1 MSSFTKK
8 LDSIRI
14 PLKDIKDATN
24 NFADENLIRQEG
36 GKRKIYRG
44 LLQSRS
50 EQHIVAVRFDPKN
63 TWRRKTEFMK
73 EITMLCGLKHQ
84 NLASIVGFCEEDG
97 EMIIITKLE
106 PKGSLDQYL
115 SDPVTL
121 TWTQRLQ
128 ICLGIARALS
138 YIHYYKG
145 RNFSVIHTNVKSS
158 KILLDDKW
166 EPKLFGFGLS
176 KVQPAARRQGLVLD
190 QVISGTP
197 AYLDPAYV
205 TLGGVTHKSDVY
217 SFGVVLFE
225 VLSGKKAFEGRT
237 RTTSLGSGQP
247 PSLGSIQHPSFG
259 SGQPPSL
266 GSIQHPSFG
275 SVQHPSFG
283 SDKPPSLSM
292 IRPEISQTMLK
303 FWNDSNSAYSYD
315 QSSFVDDLPEEYM
328 STKRSLKGWQI
339 PEDGVLLA
347 KLAQSHYKDQTLDD
361 IIHPGLRKQMDPQS
375 LKKFSEAAYCCLNNQ
390 RSQRPNIDRVIF
402 SLKQALELQLA
413 REQSIAAEAGAS
425 TAHLKGKDFEHLRI
439 GLDAIRRATENFDNK
454 YCIGSGGFGVVY
466 RADSEHF
473 DSFVMKDNNKSEAP
487 KKCSTVAIK
496 CITKREDT
504 QGEQGFIAEIETLST
519 CRHPN
524 IVSLLGFC
532 HEDSHMILV
541 YELITNGSLDDY
553 LGMEGKMTNLT
564 WMQRIKICI
573 DIAQGLDY
581 IHTTMDNKRKIIH
594 RDIKSAN
601 ILLDENLQAKIA
613 DFGLSRFHPLNHA
626 NNTIITNMVV
636 GTKVYIDPEYAS
648 TGHLKKESD
657 VYSFGV
663 VLFEL
668 LTGTLAYDLVYTD
681 ENDNGLA
688 PIIRQHFK
696 SKGTLKEMLDPKLQ
710 EESYEK
716 GFTLSKGPN
725 KESLHIF
732 SKIGYHC
739 LSEKQEHRP
748 TMKAVIK
755 ELQEALKCQEAH
767 KDGLRMSLEEIKW
780 ATQNFNNKNMIGR
793 GGFGTVYRGEIFRDK
808 DPILIVAKKND
819 KYSAQGEQEFLT
831 ELEILFEYKH
841 ENIISLVGYCDE
853 NKERISVFEYASNG
867 SLDAYVDNASLTW
880 MKRLMISID
889 VAMGLHFLHGGGS
902 QKAAVIHRDI
912 KSSNILLTSDW
923 KAKISDFGLSKIT
936 AIDNEID
943 LMVDDACGTFGYVDP
958 QYVEKGFFMR
968 ESDIYSFGVVLFE
981 IMCGRTAYSH
991 RHYDLVHLVKR
1002 HYEEGTLD
1010 ELVFKDI
1017 KNMIVPA
1024 SLRAYQSIAYECL
1037 HYEREKQPT
1046 ASMLVS
1052 KLKEALR
1059 FQEDIEIWKEKLP
1072 KDSKEIIKISK
1083 TPDTLSNLSNKEL
1096 YEKLSEGILLK
1107 RGKSCLSVN
1116 NNGERNEIVSAT
1128 MFSYENKILHKPIS
1142 LQNSRFKRVVKSM
1155 DITNLRIQIKIKTQL
1170 LSPNV
1175 IYGAHLVFKFCDP
1188 RKFSSKLIYV
1198 NLKYKMGSETLH
1210 AYFATHDKDEW
1221 MTIELCR
1228 FISRKKD
1235 INFKVLLE
1243 SLSRYYC
1250 GSGAIYVEGILF
1262 RAIDDATFKVK
1273 PNSDSVQQLLVDYD
1287 EINEITQ
1294 LEDDEKSFSPS
1305 IGNEKSC
1312 HMLPAKMVLYPES
1325 SNVKCFKWKSLAE
1338 PESRFLEVAEL
1349 LSRQVFRIKC
1359 KIETQKLS
1367 PDTDYACYLVFK
1379 LSQKCHGLQ
1388 CPVKVRDVLLR
1399 KNKEFK
1405 FLYLRSPKVVNLHT
1419 IEWVP
1424 KLREDGLMEVIVW
1437 KFNSGNTSSDDHHP
1451 MSLKLRC
1458 YEGTM
1463 SGLVVYGIE
1472 FRHV

>member
-1 MSSFTKK
+1 MNRTHTLTIMSSFTKK

-44 LLQSRS
+44 LLLSRS

-73 EITMLCGLKHQ
+73 EITMLCGLNHQ
-84 NLASIVGFCEEDG
+84 NLASIVGFCEEDD

-128 ICLGIARALS
+128 ICLGIAHALS
-138 YIHYYKG
+138 YIHYHKG
-145 RNFSVIHTNVKSS
+145 RSFSVIHTNVKSS

-166 EPKLFGFGLS
+166 EPKLFGFELS

-237 RTTSLGSGQP
+237 CNTSLRSVQAPSYGLIKPAPSYGYIKPLSSGTIKPLSSGLINPLSLSSVQP
-247 PSLGSIQHPSFG
+247 PSLIGSVQPPPFDSV
-259 SGQPPSL
+259 QPPSY
-266 GSIQHPSFG
+266 
-275 SVQHPSFG
+275 G
-283 SDKPPSLSM
+283 SDKPPSYGTRIRPQSSGMMQPPSLSM
-292 IRPEISQTMLK
+292 TRPEISQTMLK
-303 FWNDSNSAYSYD
+303 FWNNLTFVDSY
-315 QSSFVDDLPEEYM
+315 QGSFVDDLPEEYIM
-328 STKRSLKGWQI
+328 TTKRSLKEWQV

-347 KLAQSHYKDQTLDD
+347 KLAQSHYEDQTLDD

-413 REQSIAAEAGAS
+413 REHSTVAVEAGTS
-425 TAHLKGKDFEHLRI
+425 TDHLKGKDFEHLKI
-439 GLDAIRRATENFDNK
+439 GLDAIKMATENFDSK
-454 YCIGSGGFGVVY
+454 YHIGSGGYGLVY
-466 RADSEHF
+466 KADLEHF
-473 DSFVMKDNNKSEAP
+473 DSSVMKDNNDSEAP
-487 KKCSTVAIK
+487 KKRSRVAIK
-496 CITKREDT
+496 CIINREDT
-504 QGEQGFIAEIETLST
+504 QGKQGFIAEIETLST

-541 YELITNGSLDDY
+541 YELISNGSLDDY

-601 ILLDENLQAKIA
+601 ILLDENLRAKIA

-636 GTKVYIDPEYAS
+636 GTKVYLDPEYAS

-668 LTGTLAYDLVYTD
+668 LTGTLAYDVGYTRKN
-681 ENDNGLA
+681 ENGLA
-688 PIIRQHFK
+688 PIVRQHFK

-725 KESLHIF
+725 KDSLRIF
-732 SKIGYHC
+732 SKIGYQC

-755 ELQEALKCQEAH
+755 ELEEALKCQEAH
-767 KDGLRMSLEEIKW
+767 KDGFRISIEDIRR
-780 ATQNFNNKNMIGR
+780 ATQDFKTELGR
-793 GGFGTVYRGEIFRDK
+793 GGFGMVYKGEILHDK
-808 DPILIVAKKND
+808 DPILIVVKQND
-819 KYSAQGEQEFLT
+819 KHSEQGEQEFLT

-867 SLDAYVDNASLTW
+867 SLDAHVGDASLTW

-889 VAMGLHFLHGGGS
+889 VAMGLHFLHGDDS
-902 QKAAVIHRDI
+902 QQVAVIHRDI

-943 LMVDDACGTFGYVDP
+943 LMVDDACGTPGYVDP
-958 QYVEKGFFMR
+958 QYVEKGFFTR

-991 RHYDLVHLVKR
+991 GHYDLVHLVKR

-1037 HYEREKQPT
+1037 HYERKNRPT
-1046 ASMLVS
+1046 ESMLVS

-1116 NNGERNEIVSAT
+1116 NNGDRNEIVSAT
-1128 MFSYENKILHKPIS
+1128 MFSFENKILHKPIS

-1273 PNSDSVQQLLVDYD
+1273 PNLDSVQQLLADYD

-1294 LEDDEKSFSPS
+1294 LEDDEKVFWFDKK
-1305 IGNEKSC
+1305 IKNLK
-1312 HMLPAKMVLYPES
+1312 Y
-1325 SNVKCFKWKSLAE
+1325 
-1338 PESRFLEVAEL
+1338 L
-1349 LSRQVFRIKC
+1349 L
-1359 KIETQKLS
+1359 L
-1367 PDTDYACYLVFK
+1367 
-1379 LSQKCHGLQ
+1379 
-1388 CPVKVRDVLLR
+1388 
-1399 KNKEFK
+1399 
-1405 FLYLRSPKVVNLHT
+1405 
-1419 IEWVP
+1419 
-1424 KLREDGLMEVIVW
+1424 
-1437 KFNSGNTSSDDHHP
+1437 
-1451 MSLKLRC
+1451 
-1458 YEGTM
+1458 
-1463 SGLVVYGIE
+1463 
-1472 FRHV
+1472 

>member
-1 MSSFTKK
+1 MLSQGVQSF
-8 LDSIRI
+8 
-14 PLKDIKDATN
+14 PLT
-24 NFADENLIRQEG
+24 
-36 GKRKIYRG
+36 Y
-44 LLQSRS
+44 
-50 EQHIVAVRFDPKN
+50 VA
-63 TWRRKTEFMK
+63 
-73 EITMLCGLKHQ
+73 L
-84 NLASIVGFCEEDG
+84 
-97 EMIIITKLE
+97 
-106 PKGSLDQYL
+106 
-115 SDPVTL
+115 
-121 TWTQRLQ
+121 
-128 ICLGIARALS
+128 
-138 YIHYYKG
+138 
-145 RNFSVIHTNVKSS
+145 
-158 KILLDDKW
+158 
-166 EPKLFGFGLS
+166 
-176 KVQPAARRQGLVLD
+176 
-190 QVISGTP
+190 
-197 AYLDPAYV
+197 
-205 TLGGVTHKSDVY
+205 
-217 SFGVVLFE
+217 
-225 VLSGKKAFEGRT
+225 
-237 RTTSLGSGQP
+237 
-247 PSLGSIQHPSFG
+247 
-259 SGQPPSL
+259 
-266 GSIQHPSFG
+266 
-275 SVQHPSFG
+275 
-283 SDKPPSLSM
+283 
-292 IRPEISQTMLK
+292 
-303 FWNDSNSAYSYD
+303 
-315 QSSFVDDLPEEYM
+315 
-328 STKRSLKGWQI
+328 
-339 PEDGVLLA
+339 
-347 KLAQSHYKDQTLDD
+347 
-361 IIHPGLRKQMDPQS
+361 
-375 LKKFSEAAYCCLNNQ
+375 
-390 RSQRPNIDRVIF
+390 
-402 SLKQALELQLA
+402 
-413 REQSIAAEAGAS
+413 
-425 TAHLKGKDFEHLRI
+425 GKDFEHLKI
-439 GLDAIRRATENFDNK
+439 GLDAIKRATENFDNK

-504 QGEQGFIAEIETLST
+504 QGEQGFIAEIETL
-519 CRHPN
+519 N
-524 IVSLLGFC
+524 
-532 HEDSHMILV
+532 
-541 YELITNGSLDDY
+541 
-553 LGMEGKMTNLT
+553 
-564 WMQRIKICI
+564 
-573 DIAQGLDY
+573 
-581 IHTTMDNKRKIIH
+581 
-594 RDIKSAN
+594 
-601 ILLDENLQAKIA
+601 
-613 DFGLSRFHPLNHA
+613 
-626 NNTIITNMVV
+626 
-636 GTKVYIDPEYAS
+636 
-648 TGHLKKESD
+648 
-657 VYSFGV
+657 
-663 VLFEL
+663 
-668 LTGTLAYDLVYTD
+668 
-681 ENDNGLA
+681 
-688 PIIRQHFK
+688 
-696 SKGTLKEMLDPKLQ
+696 PKLQ

-725 KESLHIF
+725 KDSLHIF
-732 SKIGYHC
+732 SKIGYQC

-755 ELQEALKCQEAH
+755 ELEEALKCQSIRTNQTLP
-767 KDGLRMSLEEIKW
+767 KMKLR
-780 ATQNFNNKNMIGR
+780 
-793 GGFGTVYRGEIFRDK
+793 
-808 DPILIVAKKND
+808 
-819 KYSAQGEQEFLT
+819 
-831 ELEILFEYKH
+831 
-841 ENIISLVGYCDE
+841 
-853 NKERISVFEYASNG
+853 
-867 SLDAYVDNASLTW
+867 
-880 MKRLMISID
+880 
-889 VAMGLHFLHGGGS
+889 
-902 QKAAVIHRDI
+902 
-912 KSSNILLTSDW
+912 
-923 KAKISDFGLSKIT
+923 
-936 AIDNEID
+936 
-943 LMVDDACGTFGYVDP
+943 
-958 QYVEKGFFMR
+958 
-968 ESDIYSFGVVLFE
+968 
-981 IMCGRTAYSH
+981 
-991 RHYDLVHLVKR
+991 
-1002 HYEEGTLD
+1002 GTLD

-1037 HYEREKQPT
+1037 HYEREKRPT

-1096 YEKLSEGILLK
+1096 YEKLSEGIFLK

-1128 MFSYENKILHKPIS
+1128 MFSYVNKILHKPIS

-1188 RKFSSKLIYV
+1188 RKFLSKLIYV

-1305 IGNEKSC
+1305 MGNEKSC

-1349 LSRQVFRIKC
+1349 LPRQVFRIKC

-1399 KNKEFK
+1399 KNKEFQ
-1405 FLYLRSPKVVNLHT
+1405 FLYLRSPKAVNLHT

-1437 KFNSGNTSSDDHHP
+1437 IFNSGNTSSDDHHP

-1472 FRHV
+1472 FRHASFLKQIAKTLKISSQCKEHRDENKQKGGKSDRNVKEVPLKSSLTGIRKNIASIDKEWLKRSINMEEALREANGFFSTKEVRLLLEKKLFSTFDRLMEENYLVPKKVNFFFWRILLNRLPTLDTLAKRNVTLDSLQCVVCKKGDENVDHLFSSCYFAKENGRAYQNSKGDTHDYNMVYLKSKKQLGVVRPDVHKNIEEKKTLSFL